1 MTGVFTAGEKA
12 LLLDAKKRRYLIDLA
27 DDGEFHSHN
36 GFVSHVEVIGQR
48 EGVVVRSTKGSE
60 YTVLRP
66 TLEDFVVEMPRGA
79 QVIYPKDLAPICML
93 ADIGPGV
100 RVFETGIGSGALS
113 MTMLRYGADIVG
125 YEIREDF
132 ANRAKKNVE
141 SFLGSSALDRYDVH
155 IADSY
160 EGIDPELGMFDR
172 VVLDLPEPW
181 NVVANAEAVLQAG
194 GLLVAYTP
202 SITQAVQVREAL
214 KGKWIDARTIEV
226 LHRGWYIEGQAVRP
240 DHRMVAHTAFL
251 SVARFLGRNPT

>member
-12 LLLDAKKRRYLIDLA
+12 LLLDSKKRRYLIDLV
-27 DDGEFHSHN
+27 DGGEFHSHN
-36 GFVSHVEVIGQR
+36 GFVAHIEIVGQR

-141 SFLGSSALDRYDVH
+141 SFLGASVLDRYDVH

-181 NVVANAEAVLQAG
+181 NVVSNAEAVLQPG
-194 GLLVAYTP
+194 GLLLAYTP

-226 LHRGWYIEGQAVRP
+226 LHRGWHIEGQAVRP

>member
-1 MTGVFTAGEKA
+1 VTALFAVGERA
-12 LLLDAKKRRYLIDLA
+12 LLLDAKKRRYLVELA
-27 DDGEFHSHN
+27 DGGEFHSHN
-36 GFVSHVEVIGQR
+36 GFVPHADVIGRQ
-48 EGVVVRSTKGSE
+48 EGVTLRSTKGAE
-60 YTVLRP
+60 YIALRP
-66 TLEDFVVEMPRGA
+66 TLEDFVLEMPRGA
-79 QVIYPKDLAPICML
+79 QVIYPKDLAPICIL

-125 YEIREDF
+125 YEVREDF
-132 ANRAKKNVE
+132 ANRARKNVQ
-141 SFLGSSALDRYDVH
+141 SFLGAEALERYEVH

-160 EGIDPELGMFDR
+160 ETIDPELGSFDR

-181 NVVANAEAVLQAG
+181 QVVPHAEAILRPG

-226 LHRGWYIEGQAVRP
+226 LHRGWHIEGQAVRP

-251 SVARFLGRNPT
+251 SVARFLGRN